1 MRTKTLL
8 STLFP
13 TAIMSAALVACSPDE
28 TAPFGRMP
36 VAPSFATLALPTP
49 ELRSAALVGT
59 DQAFSTV
66 RLTFVDNADNE
77 ALVSARFTGADGSV
91 MTQSIGGTPGTGDRS
106 VDVYAMKNVAT
117 VQLNYMFKDPSYGTT
132 CGCVFGPFSST
143 MTVSSGTP
151 VQGKAKGRK

>member
-1 MRTKTLL
+1 MRNKILR

-13 TAIMSAALVACSPDE
+13 TAIMSAALMACSSDD
-28 TAPFGRMP
+28 TAPFGRIP
-36 VAPSFATLALPTP
+36 AAPSFAMLTLPTP
-49 ELRSAALVGT
+49 ELRSAVLMGT

-91 MTQSIGGTPGTGDRS
+91 MTQSIGGTLGTGDRA

-132 CGCVFGPFSST
+132 CGCVFGPYSST
-143 MTVSSGTP
+143 ITVTSGASA
-151 VQGKAKGRK
+151 QGKAKGRK